1 MSYLT
6 QRGLNMTHK
15 PLFIKSITG
24 QTKAILLFIA
34 LVALSSIAA
43 IASSNSSNPSTSP
56 SVTVEPPISGTKSIE
71 CRDDQIALRSKLSQS
86 KILQNSNTEL
96 ILEVSIEPP
105 VHHDVVKARS
115 PVDMVVVLDRS
126 SSMNGDQKFTLAKN
140 AILSLMN
147 RLNSDDRISFIT
159 FSHDG
164 KVEIPMTYANAS
176 CHDNLKTILKNL
188 HPGGATN
195 MGRGLQLAHE
205 QVKKPLAGHSSRVIL
220 LSDGEANAGIRDPM
234 GLQKL
239 VKNLTQSD
247 AVVSTI
253 GMGLGFNENLM
264 STLAD
269 HGMGNFN
276 YLEHL
281 AGLDGIFEKDLN
293 DARVQYTNYSQLNFN
308 LPKGIKIVNAGG
320 YPIEQH
326 MTSNNVSIPLG
337 QLLYN
342 RKKSLMI
349 AFNVPT
355 HLTGTV
361 EVGTFELDYKTP
373 EGVQKNLRSNRPLSI
388 AIVEPERKQEVIAS
402 VSKDLYERNWVS
414 NNFGRLRK
422 EISQSLRSG
431 DKSKADRQIATY
443 EKQVLELKEEAGI
456 VIESEDFIENL
467 DQLKAEVDDSFTGD
481 QREQKLKQNRYAKKS
496 LGESRASQ
504 RQ

>member
-1 MSYLT
+1 
-6 QRGLNMTHK
+6 MTHN
-15 PLFIKSITG
+15 PLFNKSITG

-34 LVALSSIAA
+34 LVAISSIAA
-43 IASSNSSNPSTSP
+43 IASSQASHASP
-56 SVTVEPPISGTKSIE
+56 SPAVTVEQARAEDKPTQS
-71 CRDDQIALRSKLSQS
+71 RDDQIVLSSKLSQS
-86 KILQNSNTEL
+86 KLLQNSNTEL
-96 ILEVSIEPP
+96 ILEISIEPP
-105 VHHDVVKARS
+105 VHHNVVKARS
-115 PVDMVVVLDRS
+115 PVDIVVVLDRS

-147 RLNSDDRISFIT
+147 RLTTDDRISFIT

-164 KVEIPMTYANAS
+164 KVEIPMTYANES

-205 QVKKPLAGHSSRVIL
+205 QIRRPLAGHSSRVIL
-220 LSDGEANAGIRDPM
+220 LSDGEANTGIRDPM
-234 GLQKL
+234 GLQNL
-239 VKNLTQSD
+239 VKNLTRSD

-281 AGLDGIFEKDLN
+281 AGLDGLFEKDLN
-293 DARVQYTNYSQLNFN
+293 DARVQYTNYSQLNFDLAN
-308 LPKGIKIVNAGG
+308 GIKIVNAGG

-326 MTSNNVSIPLG
+326 MKSNEVSIPLG

-355 HLTGTV
+355 HLAGTV
-361 EVGTFELDYKTP
+361 EVGQFELNYKNP
-373 EGVQKNLRSNRPLSI
+373 EGIQKNLKSNSPLSI
-388 AIVEPERKQEVIAS
+388 AIVEPERRQEVIAS

-431 DKSKADRQIATY
+431 DKSKADQQIATY

-456 VIESEDFIENL
+456 VIENEDFDKNL
-467 DQLKAEVDDSFTGD
+467 DQLKAEVDDSFKGD

-504 RQ
+504 RK